1 VLRLNLIAT
10 EGEICKLHHQH
21 RRWQLQQA
29 INFKIRPQ
37 NLMKG
42 TDSISIYTS
51 LQLAVLDE
59 FSDVTYSIRG
69 KALTA
74 KKDGNGNAE
83 RAMKV

>member
-1 VLRLNLIAT
+1 
-10 EGEICKLHHQH
+10 
-21 RRWQLQQA
+21 
-29 INFKIRPQ
+29 
-37 NLMKG
+37 MKG

-83 RAMKV
+83 RAMKVEGKWAVKRQPLLLW

>member
-1 VLRLNLIAT
+1 
-10 EGEICKLHHQH
+10 
-21 RRWQLQQA
+21 
-29 INFKIRPQ
+29 
-37 NLMKG
+37 MKG